1 MIDFL
6 YQEKIHNL
14 ENILPFIIDYIH
26 PVKFTNKYSVVDFNE
41 TSRKKYNDGFYLFTV
56 DISTESHGIF
66 IEKRS
71 ESAGVRFLMFDPNG
85 QKYANKSN
93 YHIVISHDR
102 KNIEPDIS
110 ISPKIS
116 WNNMGYC
123 GLWTAVMSVFFSNVG
138 KDRQFDNDNISTLY
152 AYLDENHEY
161 FIHDIYN
168 FIMVKRNRNY
178 TSISE
183 VYKFN
188 KYVID
193 KISTI
198 LEL

>member
-1 MIDFL
+1 MKEQT
-6 YQEKIHNL
+6 YQKKMHNL
-14 ENILPFIIDYIH
+14 ENILPLIIDNIYS
-26 PVKFTNKYSVVDFNE
+26 VRFTNNYSVVDFNE
-41 TSRKKYNDGFYLFTV
+41 TSRRKYNDGFYLFTV
-56 DISTESHGIF
+56 DIYNESHGII

-71 ESAGVRFLMFDPNG
+71 ESTGVRFLMFDPNG
-85 QKYANKSN
+85 QNCANKSN

-102 KNIEPDIS
+102 KFIEPDTS
-110 ISPKIS
+110 ISPKNS

-123 GLWTAVMSVFFSNVG
+123 GLWTAVMSLFFSNVG
-138 KDRQFDNDNISTLY
+138 ENKQFDNDNISTLY

-168 FIMVKRNRNY
+168 FIMVKHNRNY

>member
-1 MIDFL
+1 MSDFL

-14 ENILPFIIDYIH
+14 ENILPFIIDDIH
-26 PVKFTNKYSVVDFNE
+26 PVKFTNKYSVIDFNE
-41 TSRKKYNDGFYLFTV
+41 TSRKKYNDGIYLFTL

-71 ESAGVRFLMFDPNG
+71 ESSGVRFLMFDPNG

-116 WNNMGYC
+116 WNNMGY
-123 GLWTAVMSVFFSNVG
+123 
-138 KDRQFDNDNISTLY
+138 
-152 AYLDENHEY
+152 
-161 FIHDIYN
+161 
-168 FIMVKRNRNY
+168 
-178 TSISE
+178 
-183 VYKFN
+183 
-188 KYVID
+188 
-193 KISTI
+193 
-198 LEL
+198 